1 MCKKPSSAS
10 GTLGCRIFLI
20 RLSIRS
26 TLLRLHTLPQTLAQ
40 DRTGGGRILF
50 NFGQLSE
57 NTSSIFVCVRR
68 KWSLMKRAGNLAT
81 KGSGTKVSL
90 R

>member
-1 MCKKPSSAS
+1 MCEKPSSAS
-10 GTLGCRIFLI
+10 GTPGCRTFLI

-50 NFGQLSE
+50 NFGQLSV
-57 NTSSIFVCVRR
+57 NTSSIFVCVTP
-68 KWSLMKRAGNLAT
+68 KWSLMKRAGNLST
-81 KGSGTKVSL
+81 KGTGKKVSL

>member
-1 MCKKPSSAS
+1 MSDSTC
-10 GTLGCRIFLI
+10 CRQVKI
-20 RLSIRS
+20 
-26 TLLRLHTLPQTLAQ
+26 TQALAQ

-50 NFGQLSE
+50 NFGQLSV
-57 NTSSIFVCVRR
+57 NTSSIFACVTP

-81 KGSGTKVSL
+81 KGTGKKVSL